1 MIIKEAIGVGAT
13 VESAREDALKKLG
26 AGMDE
31 VVVGSRYSISKL
43 S

>member
-26 AGMDE
+26 AGIDE
-31 VVVGSRYSISKL
+31 DVSVDVIA
-43 S
+43 